1 MNQFLNSK
9 SMITP
14 GVAGGIVTLIAA
26 TLSSQFG
33 LPAKWIALLASLLI
47 ALLIFFADQVET
59 LLARAIILVLNTM
72 IIFSVAVG
80 TNVTGKAV
88 QPVPQNIEAPIQR
101 MSPAPT
107 PAATGTRPPFE
118 SMPSND
124 SSPTPIPSPTPLPQA
139 KRTRF
144 FHDWF

>member
-9 SMITP
+9 SMVTP
-14 GVAGGIVTLIAA
+14 GVAGGVVTLIAG

-33 LPAKWIALLASLLI
+33 LPAKWIALLASLLV
-47 ALLIFFADQVET
+47 ALLIFFADQAEK
-59 LLARAIILVLNTM
+59 LLARLVILVLNTM

-88 QPVPQNIEAPIQR
+88 QPEPRSVAAVP
-101 MSPAPT
+101 MSERIPTPT
-107 PAATGTRPPFE
+107 PAATPTSPPFE
-118 SMPSND
+118 SLPPQAPL
-124 SSPTPIPSPTPLPQA
+124 SPTATPTPAP
-139 KRTRF
+139 TPTPF